1 MFFDLDAKDYEGDK
15 EETLR
20 NAKSLISIFE
30 NEFGHV
36 EYAIIDSG
44 YGYHV
49 YFPFGKIIFFSF
61 LRSVY

>member
-1 MFFDLDAKDYEGDK
+1 VFFDLDAKDYEGDK

-30 NEFGHV
+30 DEFGHV

-49 YFPFGKIIFFSF
+49 CFPFEKII
-61 LRSVY
+61 